1 MNKEV
6 VELNYKIVN
15 KNDKS
20 YIEYISSEVQISS
33 EEDVLDIVGTCF
45 GNSCNYVML
54 HGEVLSE
61 DFFNLKTKV
70 AGMMLQK
77 FINYHIKVAAIL
89 PSDEKIKGRFGEM
102 VSETNKGN
110 DFRVFKN
117 VEEAEKWL
125 LA

>member
-1 MNKEV
+1 MYKEV
-6 VELNYKIVN
+6 VELNYKIVD
-15 KNDKS
+15 KNDKK
-20 YIEYISSEVQISS
+20 YIEYVSAEIKLSS

-45 GNSCNYVML
+45 GDNCSHVIL

-77 FINYHIKVAAIL
+77 FINYHIKVAVIL
-89 PSDEKIKGRFGEM
+89 PNDEKIKGRFGEM
-102 VSETNKGN
+102 VSETNKGK